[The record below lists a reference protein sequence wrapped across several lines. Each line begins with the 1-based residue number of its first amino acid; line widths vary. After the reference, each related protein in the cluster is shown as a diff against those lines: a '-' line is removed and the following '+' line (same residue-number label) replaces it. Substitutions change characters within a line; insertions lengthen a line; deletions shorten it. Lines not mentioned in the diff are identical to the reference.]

1 MNICIFGASSDRIDP
16 AYFDAAYE
24 LGVLIAR
31 GGHRLVFGGGSEGLM
46 GACARGVLS
55 GGGRPLGV
63 APRFFDEPGI
73 LMKDACDFV
82 FTDTMAERKTRME
95 DEADAFIALPGG
107 IGTFEEFMEVLT
119 LRQLG
124 RHYKPI
130 ALLNTLGYFDA
141 LETVLREASEKGF
154 MSARV
159 HRCYALCPDPAA
171 ALSHVTRPN
180 DAPDAASGL
189 SLYSR

>member
-16 AYFDAAYE
+16 AYFDAAFK

-31 GGHRLVFGGGSEGLM
+31 GVIEHGGE
-46 GACARGVLS
+46 AH
-55 GGGRPLGV
+55 GV
-63 APRFFDEPGI
+63 APRFFNAPGVLFFDGCSI
-73 LMKDACDFV
+73 LL
-82 FTDTMAERKTRME
+82 TETMAQRKTFMAE
-95 DEADAFIALPGG
+95 KADAFIALPGG

-141 LETVLREASEKGF
+141 LESMLREASEKGF